1 MTQTLQAETFAT
13 RDWFRQPLFALGWWG
28 LPLAIAFG
36 SNFFPVSLQEAAWI
50 WSGSMA
56 VMGVGCAL
64 NAALCNRL
72 HCYISAP
79 VLLRGA
85 VGAALIALFDAWGPH
100 ALTVVTSAA
109 LALVGASFI
118 PEMLRRQRYV

>member
-1 MTQTLQAETFAT
+1 MSHTMPYETT
-13 RDWFRQPLFALGWWG
+13 NRDWFRQPLSALVWWG
-28 LPLAIAFG
+28 LPFAIAFG
-36 SNFFPVSLQEAAWI
+36 SNFWRISLREAAWI

-64 NAALCNRL
+64 NAARCHRL

-79 VLLRGA
+79 VLLLGA
-85 VGAALIALFDAWGPH
+85 GAAAMIALFDTWGPH
-100 ALTVVTSAA
+100 ALSYVTTAA

-118 PEMLRRQRYV
+118 PELLGRRYL